1 MVISDHKTQKIK
13 KEDNFDI
20 NRKIGLWDKNHDEP
34 QPKILLDHKTMKL
47 NILIWPKNT
56 PHCNNS
62 RQVFLCQLI
71 WFYTQMQMSNWQ
83 ILIIIVML
91 FSYTYYKSNQI
102 RLLIKNYFIQQD
114 SAE

>member
-47 NILIWPKNT
+47 NTLIWPKNT
-56 PHCNNS
+56 IILDK
-62 RQVFLCQLI
+62 FLYVN
-71 WFYTQMQMSNWQ
+71 WSDFNTQMQMSNWQ
-83 ILIIIVML
+83 IWLMVML
-91 FSYTYYKSNQI
+91 FPYT
-102 RLLIKNYFIQQD
+102 
-114 SAE
+114 